1 MLEVAAAISVASKAF
16 SAIKSAVEMGR
27 EIEDVMGQLSQW
39 AGAVADIDKLD
50 SLSKKKKGS
59 LFKSLIPKDGKSIQQ
74 QAMDAYTAKIA
85 VQKQRDELRQLIQ
98 YSQGINGW
106 HEFLHMEKQ
115 VREERQKTVHA
126 EMERRQRLKDFLI
139 GVGLVVLSIA
149 TVGLAL
155 VLIIAVKNS
164 GQ

>member
-27 EIEDVMGQLSQW
+27 EIESVAKQLAQW
-39 AGAVADIDKLD
+39 SEAVADIDKHDQL
-50 SLSKKKKGS
+50 KKKKPS
-59 LFKSLIPKDGKSIQQ
+59 LFKSLVPKNGKSVQS
-74 QAMDAYTAKIA
+74 QAMDIYTAKLA
-85 VQKQRDELRQLIQ
+85 VQKQRDELRQLIS

-106 HEFLHMEKQ
+106 HEFLRTETE
-115 VREERQKTVHA
+115 VRKERQATVHA
-126 EMERRQRLKDFLI
+126 ELERRQRLKDLVM
-139 GVGLVVLSIA
+139 GLGLVVLAIS

-155 VLIIAVKNS
+155 VLIVMIKNS